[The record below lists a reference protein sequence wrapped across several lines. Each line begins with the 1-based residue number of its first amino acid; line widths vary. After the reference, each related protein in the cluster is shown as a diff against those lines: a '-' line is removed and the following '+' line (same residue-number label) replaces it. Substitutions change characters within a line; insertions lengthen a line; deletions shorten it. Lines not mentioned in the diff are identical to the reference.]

1 MQPRSGSR
9 SHCSNKFPSSFYTI
23 SLSLSIE
30 STLLHI
36 THSFN
41 ANDGFNYHSGNSMKK
56 CMTIVLVLLMGSLS
70 AIIAQEKVVR
80 EQTGAN
86 AIQFEQHYIAQDSTN
101 SVIIPF
107 RIRYD
112 FFVFTRSLTS
122 AVELFSAHGEVA
134 VELLDSTG
142 TSVARSI
149 QQIVV
154 TAKENTSSSLREQF
168 TQNLF
173 TFHLPSGRYSIVF
186 KVEDKESK
194 RQFVDDKK
202 RITIPKTDSILSGLI
217 PVQDMKAQKFS
228 LFNLGGDVLFSQNYG
243 FVFLSQ
249 KVFTTASYSLSKLQ
263 LDEEQK
269 DIIDTNVT
277 TPLTLF
283 QNQTITGSMESNNT
297 VSLSCQGVKG
307 SNIHY
312 AVFNGLLLRQGR
324 YELTLTLPDST
335 KIKTTFAARWQDMPV
350 SLNDLD
356 LATEPIQFIT
366 TKSEYSDLRK
376 GSREA
381 RIKRFE
387 EFWKK
392 KDTTPLT
399 AYNEVMHEFY
409 RRVDFS
415 MTAFRTLRD
424 MNGVITDRGKI
435 YLLYGKPG
443 STERLLNPD
452 GAPREIWKYNSLNKT
467 FTFEDPS
474 KQGNYKLAENK

>member
-1 MQPRSGSR
+1 MTDFKNHPGICMNGRL
-9 SHCSNKFPSSFYTI
+9 T
-23 SLSLSIE
+23 
-30 STLLHI
+30 TVVMLLWGM
-36 THSFN
+36 F
-41 ANDGFNYHSGNSMKK
+41 GPLF
-56 CMTIVLVLLMGSLS
+56 
-70 AIIAQEKVVR
+70 AQENIVR
-80 EQTGAN
+80 EQTGN
-86 AIQFEQHYIAQDSTN
+86 SAIQFEQHYIAQDTTN

-112 FFVFTRSLTS
+112 YFVFTRAFSS
-122 AVELFSAHGEVA
+122 VAEMYSAHGEVT

-149 QQIVV
+149 QQIGITV
-154 TAKENTSSSLREQF
+154 KENLPSSLREQF
-168 TQNLF
+168 TQNF
-173 TFHLPSGRYSIVF
+173 FIFYVPNGRYSIVF

-202 RITIPKTDSILSGLI
+202 RLTISKPDSMLSGLI
-217 PVQDMKAQKFS
+217 PVKNESEKKFT

-249 KVFTTASYSLSKLQ
+249 KRYASATSSLLKLQ
-263 LDEEQK
+263 LDDEEK
-269 DIIDTNVT
+269 EVINANAPSSITVFENR
-277 TPLTLF
+277 
-283 QNQTITGSMESNNT
+283 TITAMMENSTTLPLHGMNR
-297 VSLSCQGVKG
+297 

-312 AVFNGLLLRQGR
+312 VAFDGSQLSQGR
-324 YELTLTLPDST
+324 YELTLTFPDST
-335 KIKTTFAARWQDMPV
+335 KLKTTFAARWQDMPV

-366 TKSEYSDLRK
+366 TKSDYSDLRK
-376 GSREA
+376 GGRET

-424 MNGVITDRGKI
+424 MNGAITDRGKI
-435 YLLYGKPG
+435 YLLFGKP
-443 STERLLNPD
+443 STTERLLNPD
-452 GAPREIWKYNSLNKT
+452 GAPKEIWKYNSLNKT

>member
-1 MQPRSGSR
+1 
-9 SHCSNKFPSSFYTI
+9 
-23 SLSLSIE
+23 
-30 STLLHI
+30 
-36 THSFN
+36 
-41 ANDGFNYHSGNSMKK
+41 
-56 CMTIVLVLLMGSLS
+56 
-70 AIIAQEKVVR
+70 
-80 EQTGAN
+80 
-86 AIQFEQHYIAQDSTN
+86 
-101 SVIIPF
+101 
-107 RIRYD
+107 
-112 FFVFTRSLTS
+112 
-122 AVELFSAHGEVA
+122 
-134 VELLDSTG
+134 
-142 TSVARSI
+142 
-149 QQIVV
+149 
-154 TAKENTSSSLREQF
+154 
-168 TQNLF
+168 
-173 TFHLPSGRYSIVF
+173 
-186 KVEDKESK
+186 
-194 RQFVDDKK
+194 
-202 RITIPKTDSILSGLI
+202 
-217 PVQDMKAQKFS
+217 
-228 LFNLGGDVLFSQNYG
+228 
-243 FVFLSQ
+243 
-249 KVFTTASYSLSKLQ
+249 
-263 LDEEQK
+263 
-269 DIIDTNVT
+269 
-277 TPLTLF
+277 
-283 QNQTITGSMESNNT
+283 
-297 VSLSCQGVKG
+297 SLSCQGVKG

-324 YELTLTLPDST
+324 YELILTLPDST

-376 GSREA
+376 GSRET